1 MSSGAQL
8 GSFGPY
14 LASLAMGLGVGLE
27 RDWSKRGSEQQA
39 AGPRTFA
46 LLALLGTL
54 AASFAPVVVAAGL
67 IAAAALVT
75 AGYVRTAGADRGTTT
90 EFAAVVTYLLGA
102 LAWNETRVAVAL
114 AVVMVA
120 LLLIRG
126 PVHRLAREVATK
138 QEIEDAVR
146 FFVIAFV
153 VLPLLPDRSLGPYGV
168 LNPQRIWLL
177 VVALTGISWAGYIAV
192 RAFGPQRGLLVTGF
206 AGGFVS
212 ATATAG
218 AMGHR
223 ARAEPADADAAVG
236 GALLASVATFVQ
248 LALVTAVASPELL
261 LQLAPMLLTGGVS
274 TAAAVGIW
282 ARLRSPARSR
292 ADASVHLAEGAR
304 RRPFALRPALVL
316 AGVLTLV
323 LLAVRWGGEVAGS
336 QGSTIVTGLAGLADV
351 HAAVLATASVFANGD
366 IELRTA
372 MVGCAAALLANTAS
386 KCVFACIAGGLR
398 FGGRF
403 SALLVGPAILTGAAW
418 WLTLP

>member
-1 MSSGAQL
+1 
-8 GSFGPY
+8 
-14 LASLAMGLGVGLE
+14 MGLGVGLE
-27 RDWSKRGSEQQA
+27 RDWSKRGGEQQA

-54 AASFAPVVVAAGL
+54 AASFGAAVVGAGL

-75 AGYVRTAGADRGTTT
+75 AGYLRTSGDDRGTTT
-90 EFAAVVTYLLGA
+90 EFAAIVTYLLGA
-102 LAWNETRVAVAL
+102 LAWHDARVAVAL

-120 LLLIRG
+120 LLLLRG
-126 PVHRLAREVATK
+126 PVHHLAREVATK

-146 FFVIAFV
+146 FFVTAFV

-212 ATATAG
+212 ATATSG

-223 ARAEPADADAAVG
+223 ARAVPADADAAVG

-248 LALVTAVASPELL
+248 LALVTALASPELL
-261 LQLAPMLLTGGVS
+261 VQLAPMLVAGGAS
-274 TAAAVGIW
+274 TAVVVGAWTRVRPAARPEEGAPAVGVV
-282 ARLRSPARSR
+282 
-292 ADASVHLAEGAR
+292 DGAR

-316 AGVLTLV
+316 AAVLTLV

-336 QGSTIVTGLAGLADV
+336 EGSTAVTALAGLADV
-351 HAAVLATASVFANGD
+351 HAAVLATASVFADGD
-366 IELRTA
+366 VALRTA
-372 MVGCAAALLANTAS
+372 MVGCAAALLANTAA
-386 KCVFACIAGGLR
+386 KCAFAFVAGGLR
-398 FGGRF
+398 FGSRF
-403 SALLVGPAILTGAAW
+403 SALLIVPSLVTAAAW
-418 WLTLP
+418 WWSLP